1 MSVLFLSIA
10 VLFEAMSD
18 AFLLMLLAFVVID
31 VLFAAIADAL
41 FLMAALF
48 SPTFM
53 FVAYSCE
60 PLTAS
65 LLSADSVP
73 AFTFASVV
81 PPLPSNVAFEWSA
94 SLA

>member
-1 MSVLFLSIA
+1 
-10 VLFEAMSD
+10 MSD
-18 AFLLMLLAFVVID
+18 TFLLMLLAFVVID